1 MIELE
6 HVRKTYARRDAAVT
20 ALDDVSLHIGAGE
33 FVAITGPSG
42 SGKSS
47 ALNVIGCLDA
57 MTSGAY
63 RLAGD
68 DVSHLSDR
76 ERSRVR
82 AERIGFVF
90 QSFNLLPRTTAL
102 ENVEL
107 PMLYRHG
114 RVDRSRARAL
124 LDRVGLGDRLHHYPT
139 ELSGGEQQR
148 VAVARALVNEPSVVL
163 ADEPTGNLDQAAGA
177 VVMTMLEGLHAE
189 GRTVILV
196 THDPAVAARAR
207 RRIRLAAGRVVSD
220 EV

>member
-1 MIELE
+1 VIELQ
-6 HVRKTYARRDAAVT
+6 HVSKTYARRDAAVT
-20 ALDDVSLHIGAGE
+20 ALDDVSLYIQAGE

-57 MTSGAY
+57 VTSGAY
-63 RLAGD
+63 RLGGR

-114 RVDRSRARAL
+114 RIDRGRARAL
-124 LDRVGLGDRLHHYPT
+124 LDRVGLGDRLRHYPT

-163 ADEPTGNLDQAAGA
+163 ADEPTGNLDAAAGA
-177 VVMTMLEGLHAE
+177 VVMTMLEGLHDE

-196 THDPAVAARAR
+196 THDPAVAARAG
-207 RRIRLAAGRVVSD
+207 RRIALAAGRVVSD
-220 EV
+220 EA